1 MADWPINT
9 FIDKLIKK
17 LFFIKPIIHVTYVH
31 TVSEGLFHNTNMHAY
46 CLYHGH
52 AKPRTFV
59 RGERTNQ
66 VLAVF

>member
-1 MADWPINT
+1 MVDRPINKL
-9 FIDKLIKK
+9 IDKLIKK
-17 LFFIKPIIHVTYVH
+17 LFFIKPIIEMTYVR
-31 TVSEGLFHNTNMHAY
+31 TVSEGLFHNTHMHAY

-66 VLAVF
+66 ALAVF